1 MPLGDVSSDLLF
13 NLPCTIA
20 GGKGTVHID
29 SKSLID
35 TGCAS
40 YSLLSKRAASRLAL
54 TLQPCTQTFALAD
67 GSLTE
72 CLGRASLKVKIQSHT
87 FTVMAMVVDMND
99 TFDLVLGQQWL
110 VDHRAVIDY
119 DRQTIAL
126 KRGLTSCT
134 LRTPR
139 QKVSFAQSDSDPTPS
154 KPVAVAAVARH
165 IRKGGKVYEFRVY
178 ATEPDASP
186 VFAAATSA
194 QPDGTNTQ
202 AAPCEHQARID
213 HIKREFAD
221 RFVTELP
228 PNQAGPQAPEMVQ
241 TEPDSR
247 PPYTPAYRASPRELA
262 EMKKQTF
269 EGIAAGRIRVSDSP
283 YGSGVLFVVKS
294 DGSLRMCVDY
304 RRLNQAAAPGS
315 PNR

>member
-1 MPLGDVSSDLLF
+1 M
-13 NLPCTIA
+13 
-20 GGKGTVHID
+20 
-29 SKSLID
+29 
-35 TGCAS
+35 
-40 YSLLSKRAASRLAL
+40 
-54 TLQPCTQTFALAD
+54 
-67 GSLTE
+67 
-72 CLGRASLKVKIQSHT
+72 
-87 FTVMAMVVDMND
+87 
-99 TFDLVLGQQWL
+99 
-110 VDHRAVIDY
+110 
-119 DRQTIAL
+119 
-126 KRGLTSCT
+126 
-134 LRTPR
+134 
-139 QKVSFAQSDSDPTPS
+139 
-154 KPVAVAAVARH
+154 AAVARH

-202 AAPCEHQARID
+202 AAPCEHHARID

-304 RRLNQAAAPGS
+304 RRLNKQTIKQRHPVPRIDSLLDQFGNAKVFSLIDLMAGYAQVRLHPSYGH
-315 PNR
+315 P